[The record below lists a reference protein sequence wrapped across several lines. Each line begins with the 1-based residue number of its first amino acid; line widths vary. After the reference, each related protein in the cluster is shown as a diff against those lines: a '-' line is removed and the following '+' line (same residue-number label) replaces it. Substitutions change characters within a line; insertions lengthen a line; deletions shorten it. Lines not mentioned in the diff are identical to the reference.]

1 MRITGLPTVRDH
13 RGAPRLSCHHA
24 LPEPI
29 GGEFC
34 AQPGAERP
42 EPPTR
47 LTRRAATARGS
58 RPGGVLSTPLRRSRM
73 ATGIKRIASPKC
85 PDRTIRRRL
94 KAWAALGTG
103 QQLHAL
109 TLRAYDQMIGLELR
123 DVTVA
128 GCIPRRPAAGSAPDR
143 PGRSA
148 QRRPETP
155 GDHRGLRHPARDH
168 QRLRPPPRS
177 PAAGPHHA
185 RRRDT
190 AQRRAA

>member
-1 MRITGLPTVRDH
+1 MPRVCHAIMPCRSRSGASSAPSPVPSARSPRRGSPAGLP
-13 RGAPRLSCHHA
+13 
-24 LPEPI
+24 
-29 GGEFC
+29 
-34 AQPGAERP
+34 
-42 EPPTR
+42 PP
-47 LTRRAATARGS
+47 AGP

-73 ATGIKRIASPKC
+73 ATGIKRIAGPKC

-123 DVTVA
+123 DVAVA
-128 GCIPRRPAAGSAPDR
+128 GCIPRRPAAGSALDR
-143 PGRSA
+143 PGRPA